1 MTGHA
6 AQGLT
11 VDRAFVLTT
20 EETSREWL
28 YMALSRG
35 RLENR
40 LCAATPAERE
50 RAEIAPAERVPDAA
64 RVLELAV
71 QRSAA
76 QRMAIDWRDRI
87 HSRDRDFGLER

>member
-11 VDRAFVLTT
+11 TDRAFVLATG
-20 EETSREWL
+20 ETSREWL

-40 LCAATPAERE
+40 VYGASAPERE
-50 RAEIAPAERVPDAA
+50 RDEFAPVEPKSTAET
-64 RVLELAV
+64 VLELAAR
-71 QRSAA
+71 RSAV
-76 QRMAIDWRDRI
+76 QRMALE
-87 HSRDRDFGLER
+87 SRARGHDRDFGLDL